1 MRHSANDDSNKLTM
15 SFLKSIFKT
24 KDEPIFSYSDFWN
37 WFERNAKTF
46 HKVVKGQGNVEKDFF
61 DKLSPKLNE
70 LKDGFWY
77 LTGMYDD
84 TTAELVVTADGT
96 IKNIVFVEE
105 LIQTAPKIDGWKF
118 TALKPALDIKDVSIE
133 MAGFKFNDENLHF
146 YANDHIH
153 YPDEIDITIV
163 HDDYTEENKSTI
175 TNGVYIFLDN
185 YLGELDFAVNV
196 DNLKVVGRDEAEK
209 ELIAIEKLKDYLN
222 WRQKEFTEKYEGVR
236 HDTENDE
243 YSILE
248 AELESGNALIAVVNT
263 DLLQW
268 DSKASHPWI
277 LSVEIPYDGSNNNGM
292 PEEETYKL
300 LDEIEEQIM
309 AELKD
314 FEGYLNIGRQTAKN
328 VREIYVA
335 CRDFR
340 KPSKVLFEVQKKYA
354 GQLEVSYDIYKDK
367 YWQSFNRFN
376 PVA

>member
-1 MRHSANDDSNKLTM
+1 M

-84 TTAELVVTADGT
+84 NTAELVITADGT

-105 LIQTAPKIDGWKF
+105 LIQAAPKIDGWKF

-133 MAGFKFNDENLHF
+133 MSGFKFNDENLHF
-146 YANDHIH
+146 YANDHID
-153 YPDEIDITIV
+153 YPDEIDITVV

-175 TNGVYIFLDN
+175 TNGIYIFLDN

-209 ELIAIEKLKDYLN
+209 ELIPIEKLKDYLN

-248 AELESGNALIAVVNT
+248 AKLESGNAVIAVVNT

-340 KPSKVLFEVQKKYA
+340 KPSKVLFEIQKKYA

>member
-1 MRHSANDDSNKLTM
+1 M

-24 KDEPIFSYSDFWN
+24 KDEAIHSYEDFWN
-37 WFERNAKTF
+37 WFARNAKTF
-46 HKVVKGQGNVEKDFF
+46 YKVVKGQGSVEKDFL
-61 DKLSPKLNE
+61 DKLSPKLKE

-77 LTGMYDD
+77 LTGMYDES
-84 TTAELVVTADGT
+84 TAELVITADGT

-105 LIQTAPKIDGWKF
+105 LVLAAPTIEGWKF

-133 MAGFKFNDENLHF
+133 MSGYKFNDKNLYF
-146 YANDHIH
+146 YASEHPD

-163 HDDYTEENKSTI
+163 QQDYTEKNKSTI

-185 YLGELDFAVNV
+185 YLGELDFAVTI
-196 DNLKVVGRDEAEK
+196 DNLKVVGRDEVQK
-209 ELIAIEKLKDYLN
+209 ELIPIEKLKDYLK
-222 WRQKEFTEKYEGVR
+222 WRQKEFIEKYEGVR
-236 HDTENDE
+236 HDTASDE

-248 AELESGNALIAVVNT
+248 AELGSGNALIAVVNT

-268 DSKASHPWI
+268 DAKASHPWI
-277 LSVEIPYDGSNNNGM
+277 LSVEVPYDGSNNGM

-300 LDEIEEQIM
+300 LDEIEDNIT
-309 AELKD
+309 AELQD

-328 VREIYVA
+328 VREIYFA

-340 KPSKVLFEVQKKYA
+340 KPAKILNKLEQDYA
-354 GQLEVSYDIYKDK
+354 GQLEITYDIYKDK

-376 PVA
+376 PVT